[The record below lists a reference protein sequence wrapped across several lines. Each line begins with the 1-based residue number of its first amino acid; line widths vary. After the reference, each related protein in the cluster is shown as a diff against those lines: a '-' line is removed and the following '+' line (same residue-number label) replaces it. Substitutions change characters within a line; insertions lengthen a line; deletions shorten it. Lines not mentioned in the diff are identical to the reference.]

1 MPGIGDSVD
10 REARLT
16 GRDDSRF
23 GSRRSRNGKTIDIP
37 AGIRRRGDGT
47 KGALDLI
54 AFRKRGM
61 ASTRWRINNRG
72 TRGVEHY
79 FAPSLFNFIY
89 L

>member
-37 AGIRRRGDGT
+37 AGIRGGEEMARKGPWILLRFARGGWPRL
-47 KGALDLI
+47 G
-54 AFRKRGM
+54 G
-61 ASTRWRINNRG
+61 G
-72 TRGVEHY
+72 
-79 FAPSLFNFIY
+79 
-89 L
+89 